1 MYTGLAFLEGT
12 CKPCDVTVKRMVP
25 LESSNWMAMTWNCC
39 HCFMDDSST
48 WYVGALC
55 VATPGGHSYSKGPVW
70 MDGLYASLPT
80 PTPLP
85 TYSPIPSTYPHIL
98 PTLLLHWPDIN
109 AHLIK
114 SPENSTASSVFKL
127 IIF

>member
-1 MYTGLAFLEGT
+1 
-12 CKPCDVTVKRMVP
+12 
-25 LESSNWMAMTWNCC
+25 
-39 HCFMDDSST
+39 MDDSST

-127 IIF
+127 IEYFEMVFLERLQQYIISIISTSW